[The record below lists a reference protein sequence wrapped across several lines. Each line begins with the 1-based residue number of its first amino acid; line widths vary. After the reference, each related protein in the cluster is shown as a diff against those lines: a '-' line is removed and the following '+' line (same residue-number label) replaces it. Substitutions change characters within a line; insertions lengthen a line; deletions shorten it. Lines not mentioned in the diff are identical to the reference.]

1 MLGAAFLGAALAL
14 SLPAAAPAPAF
25 ARDDGGAELDLLRQF
40 HSYAPARRLP
50 AARSR
55 AKQAKTRAALM
66 RKARAAWRAG
76 DYTRARKLFRKA
88 FKAGE
93 VTAGWYLGYLY
104 STGRGGKVDHE
115 KAFTHYRALAKRYD
129 PDERDLRRLV
139 LSVDA
144 LVRVADYYRTGI
156 GRKKKRRDLRRAF
169 RLYNMAA
176 AHNHAGAF
184 YGMALVALASDGRI
198 ARKRWAVGWL
208 KRAAMAGH
216 APAAAELS
224 RLAARGLPGILSP
237 DPVAAEAWRLIAL
250 RLRGPA
256 VAADK
261 AAAHANPDLA
271 PEQRKHAVRL
281 AEQFLA
287 VFQRARR
294 NNGIPP
300 VAATTRTVPVPAR
313 PAAAG
318 APVPLVPA
326 PTSGR

>member
-1 MLGAAFLGAALAL
+1 MLVFPAASVPALAQ
-14 SLPAAAPAPAF
+14 
-25 ARDDGGAELDLLRQF
+25 DGDNGPGLDLLRQF

-50 AARSR
+50 ARRSR
-55 AKQAKTRAALM
+55 AKQAKARAALM

-76 DYTRARKLFRKA
+76 DYALARKLFRKA
-88 FKAGE
+88 FRAGD

-115 KAFTHYRALAKRYD
+115 KAYAYYRALAKRYD

-156 GRKKKRRDLRRAF
+156 GPKRKRRDLRRAF
-169 RLYNMAA
+169 RLYSMAA

-216 APAAAELS
+216 APAAEQLS
-224 RLAARGLPGILSP
+224 RLAARGIPGILKP

-256 VAADK
+256 VFQRQ
-261 AAAHANPDLA
+261 AAAGANPQLE
-271 PEQRKHAVRL
+271 PEQRAHAVQL
-281 AEQFLA
+281 AQQFLA
-287 VFQRARR
+287 AFQQARKA
-294 NNGIPP
+294 GLSSPAGP
-300 VAATTRTVPVPAR
+300 AVPLPAR
-313 PAAAG
+313 PAAAQS
-318 APVPLVPA
+318 PVPLGAAPA
-326 PTSGR
+326 R